1 MYFSLSLHLFHQ
13 RSASAALEV
22 KTKSGQ
28 HSFWIKLQAQ
38 YFLLK
43 NWGSIFSTSKLRLN
57 LPPLWP
63 GKGSKNRNPSDVN
76 SAPQAKSKR
85 QHILCNPVLTLAWY
99 IFCRW
104 LKYKSTTYSSI
115 IQAWWLLKLFGKLS
129 QSLWR
134 FLGLTKPYPKSRDW
148 LLSLIYFCQTKFK

>member
-38 YFLLK
+38 YFLLQ

-85 QHILCNPVLTLAWY
+85 QHILCNPVLTLDRY
-99 IFCRW
+99 FFLQVIKVQKYNIFKHHPCVVAIEAFWETFPKFMKIFRA
-104 LKYKSTTYSSI
+104 YKAIS
-115 IQAWWLLKLFGKLS
+115 
-129 QSLWR
+129 
-134 FLGLTKPYPKSRDW
+134 
-148 LLSLIYFCQTKFK
+148 